1 MMHRAR
7 QKLKAA
13 GGVLRRRIAIKVLVP
28 TVAITLLCV
37 GVAGYLVSDRLGDEV
52 QARLEAEADTRLQR
66 IQERLRTLNTVK
78 MQALRSGVKLLK
90 AEASARGNP
99 TLAGRT
105 TLQGASVPDLRLG
118 SQASVGRYELVDH
131 LASIMGG
138 TATLLVRDGDSLVR
152 VSTNIEKHDGQ
163 HAVGTVLDSEERA
176 YAAVMAGESYYGV
189 VSILGVQY
197 LAGYEPMYD
206 ARGILIGAWGVGH
219 ALEEMTALQ
228 AAIEAASTQDGGL
241 SVLLDTRGD
250 PLFHNGAPNRVRRAL
265 AANDLVTEDE
275 EWRTRRADFEAWGY
289 EIVTAY
295 PRGAIASHVQPL
307 QGGVVALGGIFV
319 LLLTGLSYGLFR
331 RFVVGPV
338 RALDQAVQQAADGD
352 YEATVT
358 LEGDARDEVGRLAQS
373 FNTMLAQMK
382 DLIDDVRQRREEAKA
397 SAASARQAR
406 AQAEQHQQQLKASVD
421 KVLAKMQGL
430 ASGDLTVRLPDDRT
444 GTIGKLYAGF
454 NEAVHT
460 VRETVEQVGF
470 AAEATAH
477 AADDIRATINQL
489 GVGIQDQASQADEVA
504 AAMEEM
510 SHTIVANAETAT
522 RSAEVAATSRNQ
534 AQENG
539 EIILE
544 MVEKVEE
551 VGEAVMAAA
560 QMISQLGDSSQ
571 EIGQIV
577 VTIDEI
583 ADQTNLLALNA
594 AIEAARAGEHGKG
607 FAVVADEVRQL
618 AERTA
623 QATDE
628 IGTMIT
634 GIQEDTEHA
643 VNTMAQGQA
652 TVQSGLALI
661 SHVRQAFDQIAGGI
675 ETMSGHIETIA
686 TATEEQS
693 VTSEQIS
700 HNVEAISQVSSE
712 AARRS
717 EKVMEAVATLGELA
731 DEVRTLTRE
740 FEVDATGP
748 DRREESGA
756 PDANQAQSGTP
767 V

>member
-1 MMHRAR
+1 MMRKAR

-13 GGVLRRRIAIKVLVP
+13 GGVLRRRITIKFLVP

-52 QARLEAEADTRLQR
+52 QARLEAEADTQLQR

-90 AEASARGNP
+90 AEASAHGNP

-105 TLQGASVPDLRLG
+105 ALQGASVPDLRLG

-163 HAVGTVLDSEERA
+163 RAVGTVLDSEERA
-176 YAAVMAGESYYGV
+176 YAAIMAGESYYGV

-206 ARGILIGAWGVGH
+206 TRGILIGAWGVGH
-219 ALEEMTALQ
+219 ALDEMAALQ

-265 AANDLVTEDE
+265 AANDLATEDK

-307 QGGVVALGGIFV
+307 QAEVVALGGIFV

-338 RALDQAVQQAADGD
+338 QALDQAVRQAADGD

-358 LEGDARDEVGRLAQS
+358 LNGTRDEVGRLAQS

-430 ASGDLTVRLPDDRT
+430 AGGDLTVRLPDDRK

-539 EIILE
+539 EIILD

-748 DRREESGA
+748 DRQEESGA
-756 PDANQAQSGTP
+756 PDANQAQPGTP

>member
-1 MMHRAR
+1 MMRKAR

-13 GGVLRRRIAIKVLVP
+13 GGVLRRRITIKFLVP

-52 QARLEAEADTRLQR
+52 QARLEAEADTQLQR

-90 AEASARGNP
+90 AEASAHGNP

-105 TLQGASVPDLRLG
+105 ALQGASVPDLRLG

-163 HAVGTVLDSEERA
+163 RAVGTVLDSEERA
-176 YAAVMAGESYYGV
+176 YAAIMAGESYYGV

-206 ARGILIGAWGVGH
+206 TRGILIGAWGVGH
-219 ALEEMTALQ
+219 ALDEMAALQ

-265 AANDLVTEDE
+265 AANDLATEDK

-307 QGGVVALGGIFV
+307 QAEVVALGGIFV

-338 RALDQAVQQAADGD
+338 QALDQAVRQAADGD

-358 LEGDARDEVGRLAQS
+358 LNGTRDEVGRLAQS

-430 ASGDLTVRLPDDRT
+430 AGGDLTVRLPDDRK

-539 EIILE
+539 EIILD

-740 FEVDATGP
+740 FEVDAMGP
-748 DRREESGA
+748 DRQEESGA
-756 PDANQAQSGTP
+756 PDANQAQPGTP